1 MEVTL
6 WQILRTK
13 SNAPLQTKKRA
24 DRNLAERSELKTA
37 IKSVRNASTKEEGT
51 VALSKAYKLLD
62 ESVTSNIHHRN
73 YAKREK
79 SRLAKFVNSLE
90 A

>member
-1 MEVTL
+1 VANIKN
-6 WQILRTK
+6 QIKRALT
-13 SNAPLQTKKRA
+13 NEKRA

>member
-1 MEVTL
+1 MANIKN
-6 WQILRTK
+6 QIKRALT
-13 SNAPLQTKKRA
+13 NEKRA

-51 VALSKAYKLLD
+51 VALSKAYTLLD

>member
-1 MEVTL
+1 MANIKN
-6 WQILRTK
+6 QI
-13 SNAPLQTKKRA
+13 KRA
-24 DRNLAERSELKTA
+24 LTNEKRAERNLAERSALKTA
-37 IKSVRNASTKEEGT
+37 IKSVRNATTKEEGT
-51 VALSKAYKLLD
+51 VALSKAYQLLD

>member
-1 MEVTL
+1 MANIKN
-6 WQILRTK
+6 QIKRALT
-13 SNAPLQTKKRA
+13 NEKRA